1 MKREIKE
8 KINKVFNSKIFMVII
23 GIILFIK
30 TMFFY
35 NNTVATV
42 NPLQIETVIG
52 TVAFIF
58 TLICVINI
66 LPKKAKIIISLIVDF
81 LISILLFVDN
91 LYYIYSSNII
101 SVEQISNLKYTEEI
115 INTLPQLASINQI
128 VYFIDLIIFFILGI
142 VKIIKIEKKTERKSE
157 KELKART
164 IDIVIFVIG
173 IIVFA
178 VVETKYIKKGTDYS
192 WNRNEQIIYST
203 IYGYHISDVINFFG
217 MKNSTQYNRYEDMIE
232 DYRNLKNEYQE
243 NYGDIQYD
251 FKGILEGKNIL
262 IIQLESVQEFV
273 VNKKINGKE
282 ITPNLN
288 KFLSENIQLT
298 NMHMQS
304 YSSTADSE
312 HSVVTSTYPL
322 ENGMSYSKYFANTFD
337 NLFDMF
343 SKNNYYTSYMHGNVG
358 TFWNRENVYTKM
370 NIDDLKFIDK
380 FEDTSEMISGYLSD
394 ELLYKQAVQTIKT
407 YDEPFISFIVAASS
421 HTAFDLKGI
430 QDKEEKVTLE
440 LGKYED
446 IYFGNYLEAVNYA
459 DYAFGILID
468 ELKKSGL
475 YDETAIIVYGDHNGL
490 SMYDNELV
498 EFLTDNNSNINSLDF
513 TLAYTRVLCGM
524 KLPGV
529 EKHLEINK
537 VANKLDLKPT
547 LAYLCNIEDGFSLG
561 TNIFASK
568 DFICLNNGIIIAQ
581 DYYYN
586 GDWYKIETG
595 EIIDWSS
602 ISLEEKQ
609 KLEKYYEYMEKELN
623 ISFSTNINDL
633 LSQRKDLK

>member
-1 MKREIKE
+1 MKSKIKE
-8 KINKVFNSKIFMVII
+8 KINKVFNSRMFMIII
-23 GIILFIK
+23 GIILFAK

-35 NNTVATV
+35 NSTVATV

-58 TLICVINI
+58 ALICVINI
-66 LPKKAKIIISLIVDF
+66 LPKKTKIIISLIVDF
-81 LISILLFVDN
+81 LISILLWADN
-91 LYYIYSSNII
+91 LYYTYSSNIL
-101 SVEQISNLKYTEEI
+101 SVEQVSNLKYTEEI
-115 INTLPQLASINQI
+115 MNTLPQLASFYQI
-128 VYFIDLIIFFILGI
+128 IYIIDLIIIFILFI
-142 VKIIKIEKKTERKSE
+142 MKLLKIEKTTK
-157 KELKART
+157 KELKDKI
-164 IDIVIFVIG
+164 IDISIFVIG
-173 IIVFA
+173 IIIFA
-178 VVETKYIKKGTDYS
+178 LVETKYIQKGTDYS
-192 WNRNEQIIYST
+192 WNRNEQIINST
-203 IYGYHISDVINFFG
+203 IYGYHISDFINFFG
-217 MKNSTQYNRYEDMIE
+217 MKNSTEYDNYDEMIE
-232 DYRNLKNEYQE
+232 DYNDLKKEYQE
-243 NYGDIQYD
+243 NYSDIRYD
-251 FKGILEGKNIL
+251 FQGILEGKNIL

-273 VNKKINGKE
+273 VNKEINGTE

-288 KFLSENIQLT
+288 KFLSENIEFS

-304 YSSTADSE
+304 YSSTSDSE

-358 TFWNRENVYTKM
+358 TFWNRENVYTRM
-370 NIDDLKFIDK
+370 NIDDLRFIDK

-394 ELLYKQAVQTIKT
+394 ELLYKQAVQTIKE
-407 YDEPFISFIVAASS
+407 YDEPFISFIVSASS
-421 HTAFDLKGI
+421 HTAFDLPGI
-430 QDKEEKVTLE
+430 ENKEEKITIE
-440 LGKYED
+440 LGKYEGT
-446 IYFGNYLEAVNYA
+446 YFGNYLEAMNYA

-498 EFLTDNNSNINSLDF
+498 EFLTDNNSDINSLDL

-529 EKHLEINK
+529 EGHFEINK
-537 VANKLDLKPT
+537 VSNKLDLKPT
-547 LAYLCNIEDGFSLG
+547 IAYLCNMEDGFSLG

-568 DFICLNNGIIIAQ
+568 DFVCLNNGIIIAQ
-581 DYYYN
+581 NYYYN
-586 GDWYKIETG
+586 GDWYELETG
-595 EIIDWSS
+595 KIIDLDN

-609 KLEKYYEYMEKELN
+609 KLEKYYMYMEKELN

-633 LSQRKDLK
+633 LSQRKD